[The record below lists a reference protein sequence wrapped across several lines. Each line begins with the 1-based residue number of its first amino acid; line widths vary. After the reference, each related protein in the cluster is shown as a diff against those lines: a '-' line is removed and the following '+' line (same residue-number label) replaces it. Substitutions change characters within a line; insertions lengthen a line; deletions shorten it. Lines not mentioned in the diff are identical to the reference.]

1 LYESEKFWDR
11 TAKNFEKTPVKTVEK
26 IKKYLNSS
34 DTVLDFGCATGTIV
48 NEIADNVKEV
58 HGIDIS
64 SKMIKIAKRKASE
77 SKNENAYFAQSTIFE
92 ERYKKESFDVILAFN
107 VLHLF
112 KDTQKVIQRI
122 NELLKKGGLF
132 ISSTVCLGEKN
143 TFLALFFLL
152 LTKIRIVPYVK
163 FFKISELEDSITN
176 SNFKIIE
183 TEKTFSDTYS
193 YFIVVKKI

>member
-1 LYESEKFWDR
+1 MYKSEKFWDR
-11 TAKNFEKTPVKTVEK
+11 TAKYFEKTPVKIVEK

-48 NEIADNVKEV
+48 NEIADNVKEI

-64 SKMIKIAKRKASE
+64 SKMINIAKRKAGE
-77 SKNENAYFAQSTIFE
+77 SKNENAYFAQSTIFD
-92 ERYKKESFDVILAFN
+92 ERYKKESFDMILAFN

-112 KDTQKVIQRI
+112 KDTQKIIQRI

-143 TFLALFFLL
+143 TFFAFFFLL

-163 FFKISELEDSITN
+163 FFKISEFEDSITN

-183 TEKTFSDTYS
+183 TEKTFSDAYS

>member
-1 LYESEKFWDR
+1 MYESEKFWDR
-11 TAKNFEKTPVKTVEK
+11 TAKSFEKIPTKI
-26 IKKYLNSS
+26 IKKIRKHIKSS
-34 DTVLDFGCATGTIV
+34 DIVLDLGCATGTIV
-48 NEIADNVKEV
+48 NEIADNVKEI

-64 SKMIKIAKRKASE
+64 SKMIKIAKDKAT
-77 SKNENAYFAQSTIFE
+77 KRAIMNAHFTQATIFD

-112 KDTQKVIQRI
+112 KNTKEVIKRI

-132 ISSTVCLGEKN
+132 ISSTVCLAEKN
-143 TFLALFFLL
+143 TFFAFLFLL
-152 LTKIRIVPYVK
+152 LSKIRIIPYVK
-163 FFKISELEDSITN
+163 FFKISELKDFIINE
-176 SNFKIIE
+176 NFEIIE

>member
-26 IKKYLNSS
+26 IRKHIKSS
-34 DTVLDFGCATGTIV
+34 DTVLDFGCATGAIAID
-48 NEIADNVKEV
+48 IADNVKEI

-64 SKMIKIAKRKASE
+64 SKMIKIAKDKVSE
-77 SKNENAYFAQSTIFE
+77 SNIENAYFAQSTIFD
-92 ERYKKESFDVILAFN
+92 ERYEKESFDVILSFN

-112 KDTQKVIQRI
+112 KDTQKVMQRI
-122 NELLKKGGLF
+122 NELLKQGGLF
-132 ISSTVCLGEKN
+132 ISSTVCLAEKN
-143 TFLALFFLL
+143 TFLAFFFLL
-152 LTKIRIVPYVK
+152 LTKIKIVPYVK
-163 FFKISELEDSITN
+163 FFKISELEDSMTN

>member
-11 TAKNFEKTPVKTVEK
+11 TAKSFEKIPIETVKK
-26 IKKYLNSS
+26 IRKHIKSS

-48 NEIADNVKEV
+48 NEIAGNVKEI

-64 SKMIKIAKRKASE
+64 SKMIKIAKDKASKRVI
-77 SKNENAYFAQSTIFE
+77 KNTHFAQSTIFDK
-92 ERYKKESFDVILAFN
+92 RYKKESFDVILAFN

-112 KDTQKVIQRI
+112 KNTQEVVRRI
-122 NELLKKGGLF
+122 NGLLKKGGLF

-143 TFLALFFLL
+143 TFFAFFFLL

-163 FFKISELEDSITN
+163 FFKISELEDHIVN
-176 SNFKIIE
+176 KNFEIIE